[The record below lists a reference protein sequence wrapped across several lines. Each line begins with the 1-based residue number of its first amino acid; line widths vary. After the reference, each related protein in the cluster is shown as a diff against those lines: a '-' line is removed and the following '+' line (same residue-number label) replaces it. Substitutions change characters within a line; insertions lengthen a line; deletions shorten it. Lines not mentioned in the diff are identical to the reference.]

1 MEAHGAYQLQRVRPL
16 RELLLALPDDLRNF
30 ELDEGMGIR
39 AKLVFEPLAARARA
53 ECAIL
58 DDLAKRLVGGEACV
72 ALDGAG

>member
-1 MEAHGAYQLQRVRPL
+1 
-16 RELLLALPDDLRNF
+16 
-30 ELDEGMGIR
+30 MGIR